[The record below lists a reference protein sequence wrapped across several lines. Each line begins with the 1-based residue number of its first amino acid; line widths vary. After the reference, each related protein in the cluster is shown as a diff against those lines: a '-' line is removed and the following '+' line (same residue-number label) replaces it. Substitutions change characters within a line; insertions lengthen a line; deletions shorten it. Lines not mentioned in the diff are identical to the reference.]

1 MKIMFLRHGLTNG
14 NLEKRYIGTTDEP
27 LCNCGIMQL
36 KDKRFPHSDVL
47 ISSSALRCIQTAE
60 TLFPAQEII
69 IEKDFRECDFG
80 DFEGKNYM
88 ELSNDTYY
96 QKWIDSG
103 GNLPFPNGESPAD
116 FRKRCISAFE
126 RTISKYK
133 FSSSAAFIVH
143 GGTIMAVCSSFTD
156 GEYFDFQ
163 IGNGEGYRC
172 KVTVGQSSGEIY
184 MDKLCKL
191 VM

>member
-36 KDKRFPHSDVL
+36 KNKRFPHFDVL

-116 FRKRCISAFE
+116 FRKRC
-126 RTISKYK
+126 R
-133 FSSSAAFIVH
+133 
-143 GGTIMAVCSSFTD
+143 
-156 GEYFDFQ
+156 DF
-163 IGNGEGYRC
+163 R
-172 KVTVGQSSGEIY
+172 V
-184 MDKLCKL
+184 
-191 VM
+191 

>member
-36 KDKRFPHSDVL
+36 KDTRFPHSDVL

-80 DFEGKNYM
+80 DFEGKNYIYR
-88 ELSNDTYY
+88 SWRNDN
-96 QKWIDSG
+96 
-103 GNLPFPNGESPAD
+103 GNT
-116 FRKRCISAFE
+116 RKICCSA
-126 RTISKYK
+126 K
-133 FSSSAAFIVH
+133 
-143 GGTIMAVCSSFTD
+143 
-156 GEYFDFQ
+156 
-163 IGNGEGYRC
+163 
-172 KVTVGQSSGEIY
+172 
-184 MDKLCKL
+184 KLF
-191 VM
+191 

>member
-14 NLEKRYIGTTDEP
+14 NLEKRYIGTTDEH

-36 KDKRFPHSDVL
+36 KDTRFPHSDVL

-60 TLFPAQEII
+60 MLFPAQKII

-143 GGTIMAVCSSFTD
+143 GGTIMAILEKYAVPQKS
-156 GEYFDFQ
+156 YFDWHCE
-163 IGNGEGYRC
+163 NGHGYIC
-172 KVTVGQSSGEIY
+172 EWDGSELYNTEV
-184 MDKLCKL
+184 L
-191 VM
+191 